1 MHARLTKGHGL
12 ATSGWL
18 AYLSAMGLQ
27 DVLDIANG
35 LSREEKTI
43 LCARLGAQI
52 AKDFSADEVA
62 DIKRAVAEAD
72 AEFERGECLGTAEL
86 AKEIGL

>member
-1 MHARLTKGHGL
+1 ML

-18 AYLSAMGLQ
+18 VHLSVMSVQ
-27 DVLDIANG
+27 DVLEIANG

-52 AKDFSADEVA
+52 AEDFSADEVA
-62 DIKRAVAEAD
+62 EIKGAVMEAD
-72 AEFERGECLGTAEL
+72 AEFERGECLSTAEL
-86 AKEIGL
+86 AKELGL

>member
-1 MHARLTKGHGL
+1 MKRRVL

-18 AYLSAMGLQ
+18 VHPSAMSVQ
-27 DVLDIANG
+27 DVLEIANG

-52 AKDFSADEVA
+52 AEDFSADEVTE
-62 DIKRAVAEAD
+62 IKRAVTEAD
-72 AEFERGECLGTAEL
+72 AEFERGECLSTEEL
-86 AKEIGL
+86 AKELGL

>member
-1 MHARLTKGHGL
+1 MSGCPVHA
-12 ATSGWL
+12 
-18 AYLSAMGLQ
+18 SAMGVQ
-27 DVLDIANG
+27 DVWEIVSG

-72 AEFERGECLGTAEL
+72 TEFERGECLSTAEL